1 MGYTTDFS
9 GSVAV
14 VPALNAEEIA
24 YLKKFAQSRRVHCTQ
39 GPYFVD
45 RSGDFFGQ
53 GSEGVLNFNAAP
65 EGQPGLWCQWIPTDD
80 GTKIEWDGGEKF
92 YGAASWMKYIIDHFI
107 GPNPIAK
114 TALPFLH
121 GHTCNGE
128 IEAQGEESDDKW
140 LLIVKDN
147 IVSIA
152 ESKPTEYGEPT
163 PV

>member
-24 YLKKFAQSRRVHCTQ
+24 YLKKFAQSRRVQSTQ

-45 RSGDFFGQ
+45 RSGDFGQ
-53 GSEGVLNFNAAP
+53 GPEGVTDCNSP
-65 EGQPGLWCQWIPTDD
+65 PDGQPGLWCQWVPTDD
-80 GTKIEWDGGEKF
+80 GSAIEWDGGEKF
-92 YGAASWMKYIIDHFI
+92 YNAPEWMKYIIEHFI
-107 GPNPIAK
+107 GPSPKAK
-114 TALPFLH
+114 VALPFLQ